1 MCCTAGLWNF
11 PCIRASLMAQQKR
24 TRLPMREMQEMQ
36 VQFLGGQDL
45 LEKEMALSNNNFLC
59 NCNFMCLVIQS
70 WLTLC
75 DPMDYGLP
83 VSFCPRNFP
92 GKNTG
97 RGCLLQTVTSY
108 HWTMSPLTSFPP
120 SSGDHHS
127 TVSSIL
133 LPILYSLKI
142 KCL

>member
-1 MCCTAGLWNF
+1 MLYSRSLELLLCKGFPDGSAEKNPPANAGDAGSVPGWARSPGEGNGTK
-11 PCIRASLMAQQKR
+11 QQ
-24 TRLPMREMQEMQ
+24 P
-36 VQFLGGQDL
+36 
-45 LEKEMALSNNNFLC
+45 LC
-59 NCNFMCLVIQS
+59 NCNFMCLVTQLMADS
-70 WLTLC
+70 VR
-75 DPMDYGLP
+75 PHGLWP
-83 VSFCPRNFP
+83 ASLLCPRNFP

-97 RGCLLQTVTSY
+97 KGCLLQTVTSY